1 MCLSIFQRQAL
12 LPSRLASWTAREVH
26 SWAELAGLPDE
37 AKTYLADHATDLLR
51 ALQQQLQ
58 QQQQPQRGEEGMQ
71 TTRSFLDSV
80 LAGLADDSLRR
91 EVVLH
96 LQQLVAQLQRC
107 GGSDDLLY
115 ISTAGVRRLGQKVA
129 LRASNGKLVY
139 VRLLDFAGQSEYYLS
154 HQAFLGSPLA
164 IYLVVTNALQHPQQT
179 RANLRHVPAGAVI
192 LRAAGQALLACFVRM
207 SALSSNKI
215 LTIGSKI

>member
-1 MCLSIFQRQAL
+1 MCLSIFQRQAS

-26 SWAELAGLPDE
+26 RWAELAGLPDE

-58 QQQQPQRGEEGMQ
+58 QQQQQQPQRGEEAMQ

-96 LQQLVAQLQRC
+96 LQQLVAQLQCC

-192 LRAAGQALLACFVRM
+192 LRAAGQASFIRVALLACFVRM
-207 SALSSNKI
+207 SE
-215 LTIGSKI
+215 